1 MIASALAGAHKHYS
15 WLHLRTFNPYA
26 ESTTQMQPKLC
37 QAQSHE
43 HLLGELIAVTRRMEP
58 WTGKAVTHM
67 SK

>member
-43 HLLGELIAVTRRMEP
+43 HLLGELVAVTRRMEP
-58 WTGKAVTHM
+58 
-67 SK
+67 